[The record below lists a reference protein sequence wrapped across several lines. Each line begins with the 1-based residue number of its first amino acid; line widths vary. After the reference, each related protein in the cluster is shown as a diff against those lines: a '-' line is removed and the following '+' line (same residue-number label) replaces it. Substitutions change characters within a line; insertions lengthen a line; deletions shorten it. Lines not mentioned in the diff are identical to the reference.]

1 MENISKLSA
10 LLKELAENLATVQLP
25 NGNGKANG
33 KIKPITREFEE
44 TKPLFASPK
53 FTAAFPLPVVHRFQQ
68 AGNRYYFTLG
78 EDSVQF
84 YPSVTSIINNTHPTS
99 YGIKK
104 LIGDK
109 GLDGFYQYMQEK
121 ADYGTLLHIL
131 ITEYLA
137 SGNNKEE
144 RTFNFDTIEEKLL
157 AFAEENKTKYP
168 TEWVWNLKKDT
179 AALIQFCIDYEVD
192 PLLVETVVTCQNN
205 GRPYAGAIDLLAEVT
220 IEEKGFWGEVY
231 KSGEK
236 KGEPKETKR
245 QVRKIALIDFKSGK
259 SGFFPEHATQLHMYA
274 RALKESVGVE
284 PQVLLNVA
292 PKDWTIAPN
301 YDVKDQTQT
310 VNPDKIEHIVKLFY
324 LDWNAPKDVI
334 VIDGKLNGINLSEN
348 VRIVSAEKYILN
360 KFKRAQNE
368 TQSNLF

>member
-1 MENISKLSA
+1 MENISKLSS

-44 TKPLFASPK
+44 TKPLFSSPK
-53 FTAAFPLPVVHRFQQ
+53 FTAAFPLPVVYRFQQ

-84 YPSVTSIINNTHPTS
+84 YPSVTTIINNTHPTS

-179 AALIQFCIDYEVD
+179 AALIQFCIDYEVA
-192 PLLVETVVTCQNN
+192 PLLVETVVTCQND
-205 GRPYAGAIDLLAEVT
+205 GKPYAGAIDLLAEVT

-292 PKDWTIAPN
+292 PKDWTTAPS
-301 YDVKDQTQT
+301 YDVKNQTDT
-310 VNPDKIEHIVKLFY
+310 VPAEKIDCITQLFY
-324 LDWNAPKDVI
+324 LGWEKPKDTTI
-334 VIDGKLNGINLSEN
+334 ISGKVNGQDLGTA
-348 VRIVSAEKYILN
+348 VRTISAEEYVLN
-360 KFKRAQNE
+360 KFRKTNDE